1 MHLKLS
7 ILWRSEEESFKPIR
21 VLDLLKQADY
31 IKQSK
36 RGDNC

>member
-21 VLDLLKQADY
+21 VLDLLKHADC
-31 IKQSK
+31 I
-36 RGDNC
+36 